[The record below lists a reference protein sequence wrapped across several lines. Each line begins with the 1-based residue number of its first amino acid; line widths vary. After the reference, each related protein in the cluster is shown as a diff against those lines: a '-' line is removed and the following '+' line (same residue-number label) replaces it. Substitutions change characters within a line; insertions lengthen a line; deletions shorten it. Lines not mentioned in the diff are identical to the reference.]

1 MADSGVIAST
11 KWARLRRLAFLAT
24 NAALADD
31 HDAEIY
37 YKTKLQ
43 NFGTRLLEEFES
55 DPILLETLADYSL
68 NEARSAELYRE
79 AIKQL
84 RVSDN
89 DASSPMLSLVERLFT
104 ANGDKVEIEALI
116 SSIDQSKLNTM
127 EVETLVDISDKLKK
141 D

>member
-24 NAALADD
+24 IAALADD

-104 ANGDKVEIEALI
+104 ANGGKVEIEALI